1 MMKEQQYLSQYLH
14 ITMSINKTIQ
24 TNYTKLQKAETSAKG
39 DLQQGNSQKEIFRE
53 LSTIAIINVTV
64 TLGASLKIS
73 TNFCSV

>member
-1 MMKEQQYLSQYLH
+1 MVKEQQYLSQYLQV
-14 ITMSINKTIQ
+14 TMSINKTIQ

-53 LSTIAIINVTV
+53 LSTIAIINMTV

>member
-39 DLQQGNSQKEIFRE
+39 DLQQGNSQK
-53 LSTIAIINVTV
+53 
-64 TLGASLKIS
+64 G
-73 TNFCSV
+73 NF

>member
-53 LSTIAIINVTV
+53 LSIIAIINMTV